1 MVLEVPTKPGQVP
14 DLKQRD
20 VRETAGII
28 GNPTIGD
35 FTAANHNHSNVAGGG
50 TIAHG
55 DLTSIGTKSHA
66 QIDNHI
72 NGDGSDH
79 ADVATNT
86 SDISTNVAAIALNTT
101 HRGLVDEHLDWTASV
116 GTIHADNYT
125 DTNTDTTDH
134 TAFSNIGTNSHV
146 QVDTH
151 IADATKHYIEATID
165 HTNITNIG
173 TNSHA
178 QIDAHIAGTDVAS
191 SVQTLTHGANTNY
204 ETVYTVPG
212 GTTFYLTEWWFTGGG
227 TTSIARLAK
236 GGAGSEVDLFYTQI
250 LSNGASNHGFNEP
263 VLFSATDR
271 ISAKIDAATG
281 TYQITLVGYTK

>member
-134 TAFSNIGTNSHV
+134 TAFSNIGTNSHA

-151 IADATKHYIEATID
+151 MADATKHYIEATID

-178 QIDAHIAGTDVAS
+178 QIDAHIAGTD
-191 SVQTLTHGANTNY
+191 QTEIYKFQAGITSAAWTTIHTVTAGKSFYITNIIGY
-204 ETVYTVPG
+204 ISTAGY
-212 GTTFYLTEWWFTGGG
+212 F
-227 TTSIARLAK
+227 SIAI
-236 GGAGSEVDLFYTQI
+236 GAAASEVEIIRTKGIGDEINISLLTPI
-250 LSNGASNHGFNEP
+250 KITAS
-263 VLFSATDR
+263 TR
-271 ISAKIDAATG
+271 ISG
-281 TYQITLVGYTK
+281 TCSAGDTLYITLVGYEK

>member
-50 TIAHG
+50 TVAHG
-55 DLTSIGTKSHA
+55 DLTAIGTKSHA
-66 QIDNHI
+66 QIDTHI

-134 TAFSNIGTNSHV
+134 TAFSNIGTNSHA

-151 IADATKHYIEATID
+151 IADATKHYLEAAID
-165 HTNITNIG
+165 HTAITNIG

-178 QIDAHIAGTDVAS
+178 QIDAHIAGTDVSPILITFAATASNTFQTLYTVTAGKTFFVTAILVTNSGATASAELGLSSSAIFYMQAGASISGATLFLPFVSPISFTSS
-191 SVQTLTHGANTNY
+191 SVIQFRTAAH
-204 ETVYTVPG
+204 
-212 GTTFYLTEWWFTGGG
+212 TT
-227 TTSIARLAK
+227 I
-236 GGAGSEVDLFYTQI
+236 
-250 LSNGASNHGFNEP
+250 N
-263 VLFSATDR
+263 
-271 ISAKIDAATG
+271 IS
-281 TYQITLVGYTK
+281 LVGYEK